1 MALAGALVVCV
12 LGAPGAAR
20 AEHPEAKR
28 LFEEGRAL
36 AEQGDYPEA
45 CDRYAK
51 SYELERAPGT
61 ALNLGDC
68 AEREG
73 KLGLAWRLYDAAAVQ
88 FDKEKKPARVK
99 FARGRADALGPKVA
113 TVVVRLVKPG
123 VPGLLV
129 RIGDHTAPTA
139 GEVVER
145 LDPGEVPVLVSAPGH
160 APFQTAVTAAGGE
173 RVVVAVPA
181 LQRLPGVPEPAGDGA
196 ATRRRRSRVVLAA
209 GLTGAGALAI
219 GTAAILGLSADSLYD
234 AQFKSSGGEPPACTA
249 QADGPSLCTAEGLSA
264 VNRARD
270 RSSLATYIGI
280 GGGAL
285 LVTGAVLYFTA
296 PRERVTVAPIASP
309 GTLGL
314 ALGGRF

>member
-1 MALAGALVVCV
+1 LALAGALVVCV

-28 LFEEGRAL
+28 LFEEGRGL
-36 AEQGDYPEA
+36 AEQGNYPEA
-45 CDRYAK
+45 CARYAK

-73 KLGLAWRLYDAAAVQ
+73 KLGRAWQLYDTAAAL
-88 FDKEKKPARVK
+88 FEKEKKPARVK
-99 FARGRADALGPKVA
+99 FARVRADLIEPKLA
-113 TVVVRLVKPG
+113 TVVVRLAKPG

-181 LQRLPGVPEPAGDGA
+181 LQRLPGVPEPVDRS
-196 ATRRRRSRVVLAA
+196 ATHRRRSRVVLAA
-209 GLTGAGALAI
+209 GVTGAGVLAI
-219 GTAAILGLSADSLYD
+219 GAAAVVGLSADSLYD
-234 AQFKSSGGEPPACTA
+234 AQFRASGGAPPACTA